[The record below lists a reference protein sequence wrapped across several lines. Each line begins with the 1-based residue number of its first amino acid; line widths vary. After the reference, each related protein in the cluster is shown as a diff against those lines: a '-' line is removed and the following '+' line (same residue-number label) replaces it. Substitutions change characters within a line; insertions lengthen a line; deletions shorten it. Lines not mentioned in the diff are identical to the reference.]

1 MTLTMSFSQSVF
13 ARSSRS
19 LNRVSLTSQVQ
30 LRTAFFRDSFSV
42 IQAHPE
48 RAQSFVNIIEGYLLD
63 VESTVLKHES
73 VDPSVLEKLDQLNSD
88 LIELQSTVDRLGRQ
102 QSMRDVAQAMA
113 QIESSFN
120 EFQDILKSQATGL
133 WGEIVGLAGVIYYAI
148 TGDDSQDKAN
158 ERSAELLELE
168 RKKQALEEE
177 KKRLEAE
184 KKRLEEEKKAKEKEK
199 EEAEKNK
206 EQAEKDR
213 DKECGDDEE
222 GITAETDANMLMTK
236 YIEMFQT
243 HYGYNSYVNTYD
255 VQFFFR

>member
-1 MTLTMSFSQSVF
+1 MSFTQSVL

-19 LNRVSLTSQVQ
+19 INRVTVASQVQ
-30 LRTAFFRDSFSV
+30 LRTDFFRGSFSV

-63 VESTVLKHES
+63 IELAVSNYES

-88 LIELQSTVDRLGRQ
+88 LIELQATVDRLGMQ

-148 TGDDSQDKAN
+148 TGEDSQDKAN

-177 KKRLEAE
+177 KRRLEAE
-184 KKRLEEEKKAKEKEK
+184 KKRLEEEKKAKEREK

-206 EQAEKDR
+206 EESEKAR
-213 DKECGDDEE
+213 DEECDDDEE
-222 GITAETDANMLMTK
+222 GITAESDVNMLMTK
-236 YIEMFQT
+236 YIEMFQA

-255 VQFFFR
+255 VKFFFR